1 MKTTKLFLVVLLL
14 SGLSVQAQKLYI
26 RAGIGAAITTSA
38 YFIGDWNSTGNSNT
52 AEVKKK
58 GLGTGLPF
66 VLAAGYQ
73 VHENILIEL
82 GVDYFYGFKVKYNDY
97 TTYAKYEDNFKAQM
111 LSIVP
116 ALVFTIPLEKFQP
129 YARLGLKIGVLNRI
143 ISEEHAELTGE
154 LKTFAETRDYKTR
167 DYGGIPIG
175 VQAAMGTDIV
185 LGDKLSLF
193 AEIQIDGISYAPKH
207 GKYTKYDVNGTD
219 QLENMTTKE
228 KEVDYV
234 TDIDYGED
242 IPDDQPD
249 KQLRNN
255 YPLTNVGL
263 ILGLKIKIGQ

>member
-1 MKTTKLFLVVLLL
+1 
-14 SGLSVQAQKLYI
+14 
-26 RAGIGAAITTSA
+26 
-38 YFIGDWNSTGNSNT
+38 
-52 AEVKKK
+52 
-58 GLGTGLPF
+58 
-66 VLAAGYQ
+66 
-73 VHENILIEL
+73 
-82 GVDYFYGFKVKYNDY
+82 
-97 TTYAKYEDNFKAQM
+97 
-111 LSIVP
+111 
-116 ALVFTIPLEKFQP
+116 
-129 YARLGLKIGVLNRI
+129 
-143 ISEEHAELTGE
+143 
-154 LKTFAETRDYKTR
+154 
-167 DYGGIPIG
+167 

-193 AEIQIDGISYAPKH
+193 AEIQVDGISYAPKH